1 MKKLLP
7 FFLLLVT
14 LTVFGQG
21 KDNSLKGTPV
31 QERIVFGGGMGL
43 SFGSQQDFVSLS
55 PLVGY
60 RLTAKLI
67 AGTSITYRYTS
78 YKIYKP
84 AIKLN
89 DYGVSPFVRFTL
101 IDNVFLQTEFEY
113 LNYEFPVT
121 VSETIRKDF
130 NSFLAGGGFVQPL
143 GGRASFFLIALYNFS
158 YTDPGTNNFSPY
170 PSPLIIRG
178 GIGVGF

>member
-43 SFGSQQDFVSLS
+43 SFGSQQDFISLS

-60 RLTAKLI
+60 RLTAKLT
-67 AGTSITYRYTS
+67 AGTSVIYRYTS
-78 YKIYKP
+78 YKVFKP
-84 AIKLN
+84 TIKLN

-101 IDNVFLQTEFEY
+101 IDNVFLQAEYEY
-113 LNYEFPVT
+113 LNYEFP
-121 VSETIRKDF
+121 SSPENFRKDF
-130 NSFLAGGGFVQPL
+130 TSFLAGGGFIQPL
-143 GGRASFFLIALYNFS
+143 GGRASFFVIALYNFS
-158 YTDPGTNNFSPY
+158 YQEPVGNDFSPY
-170 PSPLIIRG
+170 PSPLIIRA
-178 GIGVGF
+178 GIGFGF